1 MLLDFFVIHCS
12 CAWHMQFIIMLGHT
26 YCLEKKIRD
35 HQAGRGKYLKERVIE
50 IHTLIVG
57 CIWLEIWPEYLLN
70 IHTTLLDWNMLTGGE
85 QC

>member
-1 MLLDFFVIHCS
+1 LAYAIYYHVRSYLLP
-12 CAWHMQFIIMLGHT
+12 GK
-26 YCLEKKIRD
+26 EKQR

-70 IHTTLLDWNMLTGGE
+70 IHTTLLDWNMLRGGE